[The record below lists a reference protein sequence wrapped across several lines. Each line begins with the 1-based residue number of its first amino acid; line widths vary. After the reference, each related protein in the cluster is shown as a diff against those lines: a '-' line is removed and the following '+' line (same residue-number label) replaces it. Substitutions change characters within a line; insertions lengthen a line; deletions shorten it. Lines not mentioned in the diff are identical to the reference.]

1 MKKNWPTGI
10 SIIASMMLAITILW
24 PEPDTDRNPPDPQD
38 TTMRQNSREK
48 VTTDESIAR
57 IPPLRTA
64 ILPPPPRQ
72 TNADKNHPDSFQSSV
87 LEVAPLKR
95 LEAIKPSQ
103 KTPKSP
109 LSLLKPLQKFDRTQQ
124 KENLIT
130 LRPLKPLKKMETRRS
145 LPPQN
150 TTVTS
155 IIKEKTRP
163 TTDKHPQ
170 KSSNM
175 STTVTD
181 TSSQSLR
188 KGRALLRILEHG
200 SGPEINFAWP
210 ENHAARNNLFDIF
223 RRCYG
228 MHVAL
233 LGSNNLLYRLTDPAG
248 KPWKP
253 NMDKISGFSRIVG
266 GKIAESEEKLIYRL
280 KRRHS
285 SIRGGTPVRL
295 FPRKFDGAVLGGL
308 SKFIGM
314 VDAPLR
320 SISARYKMNGSR
332 VLMTDIRINRSPVS
346 GVIDLGSYSSCKKFR
361 RTAWLRDVISSI
373 WDCFSF

>member
-38 TTMRQNSREK
+38 TTMGQKSREK
-48 VTTDESIAR
+48 VTTKDHNAR

-72 TNADKNHPDSFQSSV
+72 TNANKNQPDNFQSSV
-87 LEVAPLKR
+87 LEVTPLKPIETTNGVSPLKR
-95 LEAIKPSQ
+95 IEVIKPSQ
-103 KTPKSP
+103 KPAKSP
-109 LSLLKPLQKFDRTQQ
+109 LSLLKPLQKFGRTQQ
-124 KENLIT
+124 KEKLIT
-130 LRPLKPLKKMETRRS
+130 LRPLKALKKMETRRS
-145 LPPQN
+145 LPPQS
-150 TTVTS
+150 TTVLS

-163 TTDKHPQ
+163 TTEKHLQ
-170 KSSNM
+170 KSSNI

-233 LGSNNLLYRLTDPAG
+233 LGSNNFLYRLTDPAG

-361 RTAWLRDVISSI
+361 RTA
-373 WDCFSF
+373 

>member
-1 MKKNWPTGI
+1 MMKKNWPTGI

-24 PEPDTDRNPPDPQD
+24 QEPDTDRTPPGPLDA
-38 TTMRQNSREK
+38 TMGQKSREK
-48 VTTDESIAR
+48 VTTKDHNAR

-72 TNADKNHPDSFQSSV
+72 TNANKNQPDNFQSSV
-87 LEVAPLKR
+87 LEVTPLKPIETTNGVSPLKR
-95 LEAIKPSQ
+95 IEVIKPSQ
-103 KTPKSP
+103 KPAKSP

-124 KENLIT
+124 KEKLIT
-130 LRPLKPLKKMETRRS
+130 LRPLKALKKMEARRS

-163 TTDKHPQ
+163 TTEKHPQ

-188 KGRALLRILEHG
+188 RGRALLRILEHG

-233 LGSNNLLYRLTDPAG
+233 LGSNNFLYRLTDPAG

-253 NMDKISGFSRIVG
+253 NMDKVSGFSRIVG

-295 FPRKFDGAVLGGL
+295 FPRNFDGAVLGGL

-320 SISARYKMNGSR
+320 SISARYKINGSR

-346 GVIDLGSYSSCKKFR
+346 GIIDLGSYSSCKKFR
-361 RTAWLRDVISSI
+361 RTA
-373 WDCFSF
+373 

>member
-38 TTMRQNSREK
+38 TTMGQKSREK
-48 VTTDESIAR
+48 VTTDDRIAK

-72 TNADKNHPDSFQSSV
+72 TNADKNHPDNFQSSV
-87 LEVAPLKR
+87 LEVTPLKR

-130 LRPLKPLKKMETRRS
+130 LRPLKPLKTMKTRRS
-145 LPPQN
+145 LPPQS

-163 TTDKHPQ
+163 TADKHPQ

-223 RRCYG
+223 RKCYG

-308 SKFIGM
+308 SKFIGT

-332 VLMTDIRINRSPVS
+332 VLMTDIRINRNPVS

-361 RTAWLRDVISSI
+361 RTA
-373 WDCFSF
+373 

>member
-38 TTMRQNSREK
+38 TTMRQKSREK

-72 TNADKNHPDSFQSSV
+72 TNADKNHPDSFQTSV
-87 LEVAPLKR
+87 LEVAPLKPIETTNGVSPLKR

-130 LRPLKPLKKMETRRS
+130 LRPLKPLKTMKTRQS

-163 TTDKHPQ
+163 TAEKHPQ

-181 TSSQSLR
+181 TSSHSLR

-295 FPRKFDGAVLGGL
+295 FPRNFDGAVLGGL

-332 VLMTDIRINRSPVS
+332 VLMTDIRINQSPVS
-346 GVIDLGSYSSCKKFR
+346 GVINLGSYSSCKKFR
-361 RTAWLRDVISSI
+361 RTA
-373 WDCFSF
+373 

>member
-1 MKKNWPTGI
+1 MMKKNWPTGI

-38 TTMRQNSREK
+38 TTMGQKSREK
-48 VTTDESIAR
+48 VTTDDRIAK

-72 TNADKNHPDSFQSSV
+72 TNANKNQPDNFQSSV
-87 LEVAPLKR
+87 LEVTPLKPIETTNGVSPLKR
-95 LEAIKPSQ
+95 IEVIKPSQ
-103 KTPKSP
+103 KPAKSP
-109 LSLLKPLQKFDRTQQ
+109 LSLLKPLQKFGRTQQ
-124 KENLIT
+124 KEKLIT

-163 TTDKHPQ
+163 TTEKHLQ
-170 KSSNM
+170 KSSNI

-233 LGSNNLLYRLTDPAG
+233 LGSNNFLYRLTDPAG

-361 RTAWLRDVISSI
+361 RTA
-373 WDCFSF
+373 

>member
-38 TTMRQNSREK
+38 TTMGQKSREK
-48 VTTDESIAR
+48 VTTKDHNAR

-72 TNADKNHPDSFQSSV
+72 TNANKNQPDNFQSSV
-87 LEVAPLKR
+87 LEVTPLKPIETTNGVSPLKR
-95 LEAIKPSQ
+95 IEVIKPSQ
-103 KTPKSP
+103 KPAKSP
-109 LSLLKPLQKFDRTQQ
+109 LSLLKPLQKFGRTQQ
-124 KENLIT
+124 KEKLIT

-163 TTDKHPQ
+163 TAEKHLQ

-233 LGSNNLLYRLTDPAG
+233 LGSNNFLYRLTDPAG

-295 FPRKFDGAVLGGL
+295 FPRNFDGAVLGGL

-361 RTAWLRDVISSI
+361 RTA
-373 WDCFSF
+373 

>member
-1 MKKNWPTGI
+1 MMKKNWPAGI

-38 TTMRQNSREK
+38 TTMGQKSREK
-48 VTTDESIAR
+48 VTTDDRIAK

-72 TNADKNHPDSFQSSV
+72 TNADKNQPDNFQSSV
-87 LEVAPLKR
+87 LEVTPVKPIETTNGVSPLKR
-95 LEAIKPSQ
+95 IETIKPSQ

-124 KENLIT
+124 KEKLIT

-163 TTDKHPQ
+163 TAEKHLQ

-233 LGSNNLLYRLTDPAG
+233 LGSNNFLYRLTDPAG

-295 FPRKFDGAVLGGL
+295 FPRNFDGAVLGGL

-361 RTAWLRDVISSI
+361 RTA
-373 WDCFSF
+373 

>member
-1 MKKNWPTGI
+1 MKKNWPAGI

-38 TTMRQNSREK
+38 TTMGQKSREK
-48 VTTDESIAR
+48 VTTKDHNAR

-72 TNADKNHPDSFQSSV
+72 TNANKNQPDNFQSSV
-87 LEVAPLKR
+87 LEVTPLKPIETTNGVSPLKR
-95 LEAIKPSQ
+95 IEVIKPSQ
-103 KTPKSP
+103 KPAKSP
-109 LSLLKPLQKFDRTQQ
+109 LSLLKPLQKFGRTQQ
-124 KENLIT
+124 KEKLIT

-163 TTDKHPQ
+163 TTEKHLQ
-170 KSSNM
+170 KSSNI

-233 LGSNNLLYRLTDPAG
+233 LGSNNFLYRLTDPAG

-361 RTAWLRDVISSI
+361 RTA
-373 WDCFSF
+373 

>member
-1 MKKNWPTGI
+1 MKKNWPAGI

-24 PEPDTDRNPPDPQD
+24 PETSTDKILPDPED
-38 TTMRQNSREK
+38 TTIRQKSREK
-48 VTTDESIAR
+48 VKTNKSTAR
-57 IPPLRTA
+57 IPSLNLA

-72 TNADKNHPDSFQSSV
+72 TNADKSDPDNFQSSV
-87 LEVAPLKR
+87 LEVTPLKPIETTNGVSR
-95 LEAIKPSQ
+95 LKRIETIKPPLNSP
-103 KTPKSP
+103 KTP
-109 LSLLKPLQKFDRTQQ
+109 LNLLKSLQKFDGTQQ
-124 KENLIT
+124 KEKLNT
-130 LRPLKPLKKMETRRS
+130 LRPLKPVKTMEKRRR
-145 LPPQN
+145 LPPEN
-150 TTVTS
+150 TTVIS

-163 TTDKHPQ
+163 TAEIHPQ
-170 KSSNM
+170 KSPNM

-181 TSSQSLR
+181 TGSQSLR

-200 SGPEINFAWP
+200 SGPEISFSWP

-253 NMDKISGFSRIVG
+253 NMDKVSGFSRIVG

-295 FPRKFDGAVLGGL
+295 FPRKFDGAVLGSL

-314 VDAPLR
+314 ADAPLR

-361 RTAWLRDVISSI
+361 RVV
-373 WDCFSF
+373 

>member
-1 MKKNWPTGI
+1 MMKNNWPTGI

-24 PEPDTDRNPPDPQD
+24 PNPDTDRPPPEPQD
-38 TTMRQNSREK
+38 TTMRQKSREK
-48 VTTDESIAR
+48 VTIDESSAR

-72 TNADKNHPDSFQSSV
+72 INADKNDPYNFQSSV
-87 LEVAPLKR
+87 LEVTPLKPIYAPNGVFPLKR
-95 LEAIKPSQ
+95 IEAIKPSQ
-103 KTPKSP
+103 KPAKSP
-109 LSLLKPLQKFDRTQQ
+109 LSFLKPLQKIDRTQQ
-124 KENLIT
+124 KENLST
-130 LRPLKPLKKMETRRS
+130 LRPLKPQKNMETRRT

-163 TTDKHPQ
+163 TSENHPQ
-170 KSSNM
+170 KTSNM
-175 STTVTD
+175 SATGTHTR
-181 TSSQSLR
+181 SQSLR

-210 ENHAARNNLFDIF
+210 ENHSARNNLFDIF

-233 LGSNNLLYRLTDPAG
+233 LSNNNLLYRLTDPAG

-266 GKIAESEEKLIYRL
+266 GKIAESEENLIYRL
-280 KRRHS
+280 TKRHS

-308 SKFIGM
+308 SNFIGM

-346 GVIDLGSYSSCKKFR
+346 GVIDLGSYSLCRKNQR
-361 RTAWLRDVISSI
+361 VT
-373 WDCFSF
+373 

>member
-24 PEPDTDRNPPDPQD
+24 PEPDTDRNSPGPQD
-38 TTMRQNSREK
+38 TTMGQKSREK
-48 VTTDESIAR
+48 VTTKDHNAR

-72 TNADKNHPDSFQSSV
+72 TNADKTQSDNFQSSV
-87 LEVAPLKR
+87 LEVTPLKPIETTNGVSPLKR
-95 LEAIKPSQ
+95 IEVIKPSQ
-103 KTPKSP
+103 KPAKSP
-109 LSLLKPLQKFDRTQQ
+109 LSLLKPLQKFDKTQQ
-124 KENLIT
+124 KEKLIT

-163 TTDKHPQ
+163 TTEKHLQ
-170 KSSNM
+170 KISNM

-200 SGPEINFAWP
+200 SGPEINFSWP

-295 FPRKFDGAVLGGL
+295 FPRNFDGAVLGGL

-361 RTAWLRDVISSI
+361 RTA
-373 WDCFSF
+373 

>member
-38 TTMRQNSREK
+38 TTMGQKSREK
-48 VTTDESIAR
+48 VTTKDHNAR

-72 TNADKNHPDSFQSSV
+72 TNANKNQPDNFQSSV
-87 LEVAPLKR
+87 LEVTPLKPIETTNGVSPLKR
-95 LEAIKPSQ
+95 IEVIKPSQ
-103 KTPKSP
+103 KPAKSP
-109 LSLLKPLQKFDRTQQ
+109 LSLLKPLQKFGRTQQ
-124 KENLIT
+124 KEKLIT
-130 LRPLKPLKKMETRRS
+130 LRPLKALKKMETRRS

-163 TTDKHPQ
+163 TTEKHLQ
-170 KSSNM
+170 KSSNI

-233 LGSNNLLYRLTDPAG
+233 LGSNNFLYRLTDPAG

-361 RTAWLRDVISSI
+361 RTA
-373 WDCFSF
+373 

>member
-1 MKKNWPTGI
+1 MMKKNWPAGI

-24 PEPDTDRNPPDPQD
+24 PEPDTDRNPPDPKD
-38 TTMRQNSREK
+38 TTMGQKSREK
-48 VTTDESIAR
+48 VTTDDRIAK

-72 TNADKNHPDSFQSSV
+72 TNADKNQPDNFQSSV
-87 LEVAPLKR
+87 LEVTPVKPIETTNGVSPLKR
-95 LEAIKPSQ
+95 IEAIKPSQ

-124 KENLIT
+124 KEKLIT
-130 LRPLKPLKKMETRRS
+130 LRPLKALKKMETRRS

-163 TTDKHPQ
+163 TTEKYPQ

-181 TSSQSLR
+181 TSFQSLR

-233 LGSNNLLYRLTDPAG
+233 LGSNNFLYRLTDPAG

-266 GKIAESEEKLIYRL
+266 GKIAESEEKLIYRI

-346 GVIDLGSYSSCKKFR
+346 GVIDLGSYSSCKKVR
-361 RTAWLRDVISSI
+361 RTA
-373 WDCFSF
+373 